1 MGPVTSAT
9 NSGTIPAR
17 VREVAAMAAAALR
30 AELGEEAQVLW
41 FGSWPRGDAQPRSD
55 IDLAVSREPAISPRE
70 LARARQRLA
79 ELPTLY
85 GVDVLSL
92 EEAGEALRR
101 EIHRDGIP
109 L

>member
-1 MGPVTSAT
+1 MASVTSSPPT
-9 NSGTIPAR
+9 NMIPAR
-17 VREVAAMAAAALR
+17 VREVAVMAAEALR
-30 AELGEEAQVLW
+30 DELGAGTQVLW
-41 FGSWPRGDAQPRSD
+41 FGSWARGDAEPRSD
-55 IDLAVSREPAISPRE
+55 IDLAVSREPAIAAAE
-70 LARARQRLA
+70 LARARQRVA

-85 GVDVLSL
+85 GVDVLGL